1 MLQSPSN
8 KSNTSSL
15 PPPKYPLLRTDE
27 RTNENRARGT
37 HSPAGDAGGGLLIYP
52 CDVTKKGVLD
62 REARQTRYG
71 HPPIYLR
78 TWDSSSLSRSPAI
91 RKTIIHSA
99 RPSRRVFFFFHRYT
113 PAAKINSMVVLKSP
127 LTPSHFLTKVKIC
140 NPQATFPHH
149 HTLPTPTRERVS
161 NLITHSNTA
170 FQGLL
175 FTIPSVEL
183 RYTIAHEQSSP
194 STDRTNFSQLDLR
207 EGRPRADVR

>member
-1 MLQSPSN
+1 M
-8 KSNTSSL
+8 TG
-15 PPPKYPLLRTDE
+15 R
-27 RTNENRARGT
+27 R
-37 HSPAGDAGGGLLIYP
+37 
-52 CDVTKKGVLD
+52 D
-62 REARQTRYG
+62 RYDTVIPR
-71 HPPIYLR
+71 IYLR
-78 TWDSSSLSRSPAI
+78 TWDSSSLSRSPDLAAI

-99 RPSRRVFFFFHRYT
+99 RPSRRVFFFHRYT
-113 PAAKINSMVVLKSP
+113 PAAKINNMVVLKSP
-127 LTPSHFLTKVKIC
+127 LTPSHFLTKVKNC

-175 FTIPSVEL
+175 FTIPFVEL